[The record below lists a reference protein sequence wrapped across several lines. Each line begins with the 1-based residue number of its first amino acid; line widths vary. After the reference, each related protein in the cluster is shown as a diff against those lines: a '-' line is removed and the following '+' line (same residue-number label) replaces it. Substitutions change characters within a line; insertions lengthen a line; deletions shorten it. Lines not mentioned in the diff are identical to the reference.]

1 MIDDPDQ
8 PYEEWEIDQIWATD
22 QTQAERRGRQIADS
36 QQVTF
41 VRVERVSKNS
51 KRWRC
56 IVSNKGA

>member
-8 PYEEWEIDQIWATD
+8 PYEEWEIDQVWSAD
-22 QTQAERRGRQIADS
+22 QSQAERRCRQIAEM
-36 QQVTF
+36 QQVNF